1 MSLWYYTSFLG
12 IVLSIQHYPFL
23 IICFQKEG
31 IVGISTV
38 DTRSIVRHIRNKGA
52 MNAVI
57 SSETTDLNFLKEELK
72 QLPSMKGLELAS
84 KISTKKIY
92 DQGDKNASYKV
103 AVLDLGVKKSILT
116 E

>member
-1 MSLWYYTSFLG
+1 
-12 IVLSIQHYPFL
+12 
-23 IICFQKEG
+23 
-31 IVGISTV
+31 
-38 DTRSIVRHIRNKGA
+38 